1 MRKST
6 SKKAGRK
13 TGTSPAA
20 RTRAA
25 RTKKPSGPQSRDARK
40 RGRRPDV
47 PVDRTPVVPETRS
60 QGTGDTAIV
69 PLARARVPADVL
81 DAVKAAAS
89 KKANHIALLDLRKAA
104 GFTDFFVL
112 ATGGNARQIRAIAE
126 AVEEALG
133 AHRVKPSHTEGYERT
148 EWILLDYFDFVVHVF
163 SAETRRF
170 YGLERLWGSATP
182 IDISS
187 VVDAPAPTA

>member
-6 SKKAGRK
+6 AKRPIKSSPASRKRAAKKASGK
-13 TGTSPAA
+13 K
-20 RTRAA
+20 RAA
-25 RTKKPSGPQSRDARK
+25 SAR
-40 RGRRPDV
+40 PEV
-47 PVDRTPVVPETRS
+47 PVDRMPVVPETRA
-60 QGTGDTAIV
+60 TGNHDTTIV
-69 PLARARVPADVL
+69 PAARARLPIDVVE
-81 DAVKAAAS
+81 AVQAAAS
-89 KKANHIALLDLRKAA
+89 KKADHITLLDLRKAA

-133 AHRVKPSHTEGYERT
+133 ARRVKPSHTEGYERT
-148 EWILLDYFDFVVHVF
+148 GWILLDYFDFVVHVF

-170 YGLERLWGSATP
+170 YGLERLWGSAIP

-187 VVDAPAPTA
+187 LVNLPSSASKA

>member
-6 SKKAGRK
+6 AKRPTKS
-13 TGTSPAA
+13 SPAS
-20 RTRAA
+20 RKRAA
-25 RTKKPSGPQSRDARK
+25 KKVSRKK
-40 RGRRPDV
+40 RAASMRPDV
-47 PVDRTPVVPETRS
+47 PVDRVPMVPETRA
-60 QGTGDTAIV
+60 TGNHDTTIV
-69 PLARARVPADVL
+69 PASRARLPIDVIE
-81 DAVKAAAS
+81 AVQAAAS
-89 KKANHIALLDLRKAA
+89 KKADHITLLDLRKAA

-133 AHRVKPSHTEGYERT
+133 ARRVKPSHTEGYERT
-148 EWILLDYFDFVVHVF
+148 GWILLDYFDFVVHVF

-170 YGLERLWGSATP
+170 YGLERLWGSAIP

-187 VVDAPAPTA
+187 LVSLPASASKA